1 MAELRTSAFLAVL
14 LVAAVAATAG
24 CRGRALA
31 PNANDALRAELA
43 TRTTERDAA
52 VARASE
58 LETKLKAAEAARVG
72 GGDPEADAARP
83 ALARIAVSSLTTARI
98 RGSAEADLALVV
110 VPTDGLGRIVQ
121 VAGTLK
127 VSVAALVPGSEPV
140 PAGSLVLRPLELR
153 ERYRTGFMGTHYT
166 VEIPLA
172 WRSAGGVA
180 TAFAVA
186 VEFTDGASGR
196 AFTASAT
203 VPAVSTDSRP

>member
-1 MAELRTSAFLAVL
+1 MAELRTSASCATL
-14 LVAAVAATAG
+14 LVVAAAAVAG

-58 LETKLKAAEAARVG
+58 LETKLKAAEAAASG

-83 ALARIAVSSLTTARI
+83 ALARIAVSSLTTVRT
-98 RGSAEADLALVV
+98 RGSAEADLALIV
-110 VPTDGLGRIVQ
+110 VPTDGLGRVIQ

-153 ERYRTGFMGTHYT
+153 DRYRTGFMGTHYT
-166 VEIPLA
+166 VELPLA
-172 WRSAGGVA
+172 WRATGGDA

-186 VEFTDGASGR
+186 VEFTDGASGC

-203 VPAVSTDSRP
+203 VPAGPTPER

>member
-1 MAELRTSAFLAVL
+1 MAELRTSATCATL
-14 LVAAVAATAG
+14 LVVAAAVAG

-58 LETKLKAAEAARVG
+58 LETKLKSAEAVASG

-83 ALARIAVSSLTTARI
+83 ALARIAVSSLTTVRT
-98 RGSAEADLALVV
+98 RGSAEADLALIV
-110 VPTDGLGRIVQ
+110 VPTDGLGRVIQ

-153 ERYRTGFMGTHYT
+153 DRYRTGFMGTHYT
-166 VEIPLA
+166 VELPLA
-172 WRSAGGVA
+172 WRATGGSA

-203 VPAVSTDSRP
+203 VPAGPTP